1 MLRVADDGIGIR
13 PEQLDKRAEGHL
25 GLRLL
30 IDRIADQGGELRI
43 EARPDGGTAAVARM
57 PVDWVSDPAPPVV
70 PQPRAAGDEAGPTPP
85 NSGGTPPSP
94 AAAPHSTARTD

>member
-1 MLRVADDGIGIR
+1 M
-13 PEQLDKRAEGHL
+13 
-25 GLRLL
+25 RLL

-70 PQPRAAGDEAGPTPP
+70 PQPRAADDLADGAGSTPP
-85 NSGGTPPSP
+85 NSGGTPPSR
-94 AAAPHSTARTD
+94 AAAPHSTAHTD